1 MNKPNQALGTAPTIA
16 SLCWT
21 VWGASTLRRQATPRR
36 QLDATQLMSAWRR
49 ELDQGASTHLPV
61 LCSHGASKLWTH
73 GTNGGSAFPRLWLGR
88 ETPKRLPVL
97 SGSRVVL
104 FFPGSW
110 AVGRARCLGAGG
122 LLTLQEP
129 GRQLQKANLQCIPIF
144 QNRKNKTNHSR
155 CSNM

>member
-1 MNKPNQALGTAPTIA
+1 MPLPQGD
-16 SLCWT
+16 
-21 VWGASTLRRQATPRR
+21 RQHLSNSQKATGHPP
-36 QLDATQLMSAWRR
+36 LMAAWRWG
-49 ELDQGASTHLPV
+49 LHHGASTHLPV
-61 LCSHGASKLWTH
+61 LLGLRSHRASKLWTH
-73 GTNGGSAFPRLWLGR
+73 GTNGGSTFPGLWWGR
-88 ETPKRLPVL
+88 ETLKVPPCSFRQQ
-97 SGSRVVL
+97 SCA

-122 LLTLQEP
+122 LLALQEP